1 MTKPKARNPMDS
13 GDLLLHRHHDR
24 APEEGTARDPDV
36 GHLNG
41 RETTDHERGL
51 VLEARRAERA
61 EAADGILGGL
71 IKKPKL

>member
-1 MTKPKARNPMDS
+1 MTKPKLPRNAMDQ
-13 GDLLLHRHHDR
+13 GDTILRRHHGV
-24 APEEGTARDPDV
+24 PEDPARDPDG